1 MKAVT
6 FPCPSVGTTPKLL
19 GSSTGVS
26 PMVPSAP
33 RSRWKATR
41 SVMSKSVNTSP
52 LSTTKVS
59 SMPPK
64 AAANRMAPAVSSG
77 LGSTA

>member
-6 FPCPSVGTTPKLL
+6 FPSSSVGTTPKLL
-19 GSSTGVS
+19 GSSTGVR
-26 PMVPSAP
+26 PIVPSAP

-41 SVMSKSVNTSP
+41 SLMSKSVRTSP
-52 LSTTKVS
+52 FSTTNVS
-59 SMPPK
+59 SMPPN